1 MSGSAVEHSL
11 CAFTCQ
17 HLTICQTGDKPN
29 IINTSVRSV
38 EGVRGWG
45 VGGGQQSKLDSQ
57 TNNVWTQGGGV
68 VRIQV
73 KQHRN
78 CSVHSDSA
86 QVPAVQ
92 YCTRFT
98 LLKKYTNHS
107 VHRAEK

>member
-45 VGGGQQSKLDSQ
+45 VGGGVRGGTAKQIGFTDKQRLDSG
-57 TNNVWTQGGGV
+57 WGS
-68 VRIQV
+68 R
-73 KQHRN
+73 
-78 CSVHSDSA
+78 
-86 QVPAVQ
+86 
-92 YCTRFT
+92 
-98 LLKKYTNHS
+98 
-107 VHRAEK
+107 